1 MSRDPDVRSVSSFP
15 VEPAPGR
22 SDRHGASGDRSRRGA
37 LLVLFVAFLVLVGGV
52 VAAGAYYGRCRGAGG
67 GQDPLLFTVT
77 PGMSGEQV
85 VERLHDLGVIRCG
98 GFVGRILLRGTGK
111 ADQILAGDYRLT
123 TNMTF
128 DDAITVLTTPPKPV
142 PTVRV
147 TIPEGYRL
155 TQIAER
161 VHDALGIP
169 ADRFLA
175 TAMRHDWSLPPYL
188 PAGHGTEGFLF
199 PKTYD
204 FVESAT
210 TADDVV
216 QRMLDQ
222 FDDESKAL
230 PWKNAQELGVTPF
243 EVVIIASMIERE
255 ARVAGDRSKIAAV
268 IYHRLA
274 AGMTLG
280 IDATLLYDDPTPDGQ
295 LSASDLRSNS
305 PYNTRVNPGL
315 PPTPIASPGLP
326 SLRAALEPADVPYHY
341 YVLCGADGHHRF
353 SVDYDVFLHDKA
365 VCLG

>member
-1 MSRDPDVRSVSSFP
+1 MSGEPEVRSVPSAP
-15 VEPAPGR
+15 VEPPRR
-22 SDRHGASGDRSRRGA
+22 SDRHGPPGERSRRGA
-37 LLVLFVAFLVLVGGV
+37 LLILLVAFLVLIGGV
-52 VAAGAYYGRCRGAGG
+52 VAAGAYYGRCRGASGPR
-67 GQDPLLFTVT
+67 DPVSFTVRR
-77 PGMSGEQV
+77 GMAGEQV

-111 ADQILAGDYRLT
+111 ADQILAGDYGLT

-128 DDAITVLTTPPKPV
+128 DDAIDVLTTPPPPV

-161 VHDALGIP
+161 VHDALGISQE
-169 ADRFLA
+169 RFLA
-175 TAMRHDWSLPPYL
+175 SAERPGWSLPPYL
-188 PAGHGTEGFLF
+188 PSGHGTEGFLF

-204 FVESAT
+204 FVKEDT
-210 TADDVV
+210 GPDDVV
-216 QRMLDQ
+216 RRMLDQ
-222 FDDESKAL
+222 FDTEAKTL
-230 PWKNAQELGVTPF
+230 PWKNAEGLGVSPY

-255 ARVAGDRSKIAAV
+255 ARVPSDRPKIAAV

-274 AGMTLG
+274 LGMTLG

-295 LSASDLRSNS
+295 LSASDLESNS
-305 PYNTRVNPGL
+305 PYNTRVHAGL
-315 PPTPIASPGLP
+315 PPTPIASPGRP
-326 SLRAALEPADVPYHY
+326 SIRAALSPADVPFLY